1 MNDLVPCCEKVFR
14 FVSTLWRCLL
24 VFKNIRVD
32 CWSPNVCLCGNTE
45 GICIAMRWGYGRQWE
60 IAQGIKTAR
69 TLSQQPKQESSRWL
83 KYTGPNL
90 RIPDSNIDVVSVAKQ
105 TWMVKDGL
113 EEVGLWS
120 VLMSEEAVWLLLLSP
135 VRSIRIELSGESVWR
150 FIDRDFCGLSP
161 TPTHKT
167 KWSQCARNYVCL
179 MCFACYRVGHPRPS
193 ACCRVSKVLLVCSH
207 DRSFKW
213 HRWRLP

>member
-69 TLSQQPKQESSRWL
+69 TGSQQPKQESSRWL

-90 RIPDSNIDVVSVAKQ
+90 RIPDPNIDV
-105 TWMVKDGL
+105 DG
-113 EEVGLWS
+113 EGWAGRGWAVVGFDVGRGSLAAAPLPCPKHSNRTFRRQCLKVYRSRFLWS
-120 VLMSEEAVWLLLLSP
+120 FSYSN
-135 VRSIRIELSGESVWR
+135 S
-150 FIDRDFCGLSP
+150 
-161 TPTHKT
+161 
-167 KWSQCARNYVCL
+167 
-179 MCFACYRVGHPRPS
+179 
-193 ACCRVSKVLLVCSH
+193 
-207 DRSFKW
+207 
-213 HRWRLP
+213 